1 MRFKEKPVKVRKK
14 PVVVDAQQFNK
25 ADRST
30 WHPEIREGGII
41 WLQGELVKIP
51 PFWVPT
57 LEGFHEV
64 SDGDWIITG
73 VKGETYPCKPDA
85 FALTYEVVP

>member
-1 MRFKEKPVKVRKK
+1 MKYRKK
-14 PVVVDAQQFNK
+14 PVVVEAQKFIK

-30 WHPEIREGGII
+30 WHPKIRQGGYGYDVT
-41 WLQGELVKIP
+41 QERFAYP
-51 PFWVPT
+51 PFWVKT

-73 VKGETYPCKPDA
+73 VKGEVYPCKPDV
-85 FALTYEVVP
+85 FVMTYEPVEDAP